1 MMKKESFRRILIRI
15 FWISLVFTIGFS
27 WVYIRYAVP
36 DRLNLVV
43 NEEEVFHFALPPGV
57 TFESDSE
64 EVVLKNASE
73 IPQGMIRIERPD
85 SVSMYGKNEGSYRV
99 GMKFLGLIRMKD
111 IQVEVVDGSYAIPCG
126 MPVGIYLK
134 SKGVMVIGTGQVTN
148 DTGNVVE
155 PAYGLLKS
163 GDYIQT
169 VDGEDLEDKND
180 LVDAVSA
187 SDGKTLALGIRRDG
201 RRIEVDMTPVLAEDG
216 SYKLGA
222 WVRDDTQGIGTM
234 TYVDMNGN
242 FGRSW
247 AWNQ

>member
-1 MMKKESFRRILIRI
+1 MKKESFRRILIRV
-15 FWISLVFTIGFS
+15 FWISLIFTIGFS

-36 DRLNLVV
+36 DQLNLVV

-64 EVVLKNASE
+64 EVVLKNASD
-73 IPQGMIRIERPD
+73 IPEGMIRIERPD
-85 SVSMYGKNEGSYRV
+85 AISMYGKNEGSYRV

-111 IQVEVVDGSYAIPCG
+111 IQVDVVDGSYAIPCG
-126 MPVGIYLK
+126 TPVGIYLK
-134 SKGVMVIGTGQVTN
+134 SRGVMVIGTGQVTN

-155 PAYGLLKS
+155 PAYGILKS

-180 LVDAVSA
+180 LVDAVST
-187 SDGKTLALGIRRDG
+187 SGGKTLVLGIRRDG
-201 RRIEVDMTPVLAEDG
+201 REIEVDMTPVLAEDG

-222 WVRDDTQGIGTM
+222 WVRDDTQGSRA
-234 TYVDMNGN
+234 D
-242 FGRSW
+242 S
-247 AWNQ
+247 

>member
-85 SVSMYGKNEGSYRV
+85 AVSMYGKNEGSYRDERHS
-99 GMKFLGLIRMKD
+99 GGGGGWILCDPLWNAGGDLFKI
-111 IQVEVVDGSYAIPCG
+111 
-126 MPVGIYLK
+126 
-134 SKGVMVIGTGQVTN
+134 KGR
-148 DTGNVVE
+148 
-155 PAYGLLKS
+155 YG
-163 GDYIQT
+163 D
-169 VDGEDLEDKND
+169 
-180 LVDAVSA
+180 
-187 SDGKTLALGIRRDG
+187 RD
-201 RRIEVDMTPVLAEDG
+201 RADH
-216 SYKLGA
+216 K
-222 WVRDDTQGIGTM
+222 
-234 TYVDMNGN
+234 
-242 FGRSW
+242 
-247 AWNQ
+247 

>member
-85 SVSMYGKNEGSYRV
+85 AVSMYGKNEGSYRV
-99 GMKFLGLIRMKD
+99 GMKFLGLIR
-111 IQVEVVDGSYAIPCG
+111 IIPCG
-126 MPVGIYLK
+126 ISEAFFRTTSSLSL
-134 SKGVMVIGTGQVTN
+134 SKVTP
-148 DTGNVVE
+148 G
-155 PAYGLLKS
+155 
-163 GDYIQT
+163 
-169 VDGEDLEDKND
+169 
-180 LVDAVSA
+180 
-187 SDGKTLALGIRRDG
+187 G
-201 RRIEVDMTPVLAEDG
+201 RA
-216 SYKLGA
+216 K
-222 WVRDDTQGIGTM
+222 
-234 TYVDMNGN
+234 
-242 FGRSW
+242 
-247 AWNQ
+247 